1 MLMGLLQ
8 TLGIRT
14 NSTPK
19 VEAQYAP
26 AVMDTSYGYGYFNT
40 GSANGLGLNSI
51 TRDYA
56 TQVPTVKRC
65 RDLIAGV
72 IATLDL
78 ELYNKTT
85 GKELGR
91 PKWLEQPDYRQPR
104 SVTMAWTIDSLIFY
118 NLAYWRVTEQYADD
132 GRPSRFEW
140 VANTRI
146 TFTTNKFGTEI
157 DEYFVDGVRCPMSGV
172 GSLITF
178 QGLNA
183 GGVLQTGARTI
194 QAALDLEKAAAVSAA
209 TPMPTGYIKNTGAD
223 LPESQISG
231 LLAAWKASRMNRSTA
246 YLTSTLSYE
255 TTGFSPKDMMYNEA
269 AQFLSTQIARL
280 MGVPA
285 WMVSSDMNN
294 SMTYQNILDSRKEY
308 LAYTLQP
315 YISAVENRLSMD
327 DVTNARNVVRFSVD
341 ETFLRADAM
350 ERLNVIEKMLNL
362 GLIDIDQAKEME
374 DLTPEGNESM
384 EREDDDAE
392 ETVEEDSLDTGN
404 ELGL

>member
-1 MLMGLLQ
+1 MGLLQ
-8 TLGIRT
+8 TLGIRST
-14 NSTPK
+14 ATPK

-26 AVMDTSYGYGYFNT
+26 AVMDTSFGYGYFNT
-40 GSANGLGLNSI
+40 GSANSLALNSV

-56 TQVPTVKRC
+56 IQVPTVKRC

-72 IATLDL
+72 IASLDL

-85 GKELGR
+85 GEELGKPR
-91 PKWLEQPDYRQPR
+91 WLEQPDYRQPR

-140 VANTRI
+140 VANTRV

-157 DEYFVDGVRCPMSGV
+157 DEYFVDGVRVPMSGV

-178 QGLNA
+178 QGLNG

-194 QAALDLEKAAAVSAA
+194 QASLDLEKAAAVSAA
-209 TPMPTGYIKNTGAD
+209 TPMPTGYLKNTGAD
-223 LPESQISG
+223 LPEPQISG
-231 LLAAWKASRMNRSTA
+231 LLAAWKASRLNRSTA

-255 TTGFSPKDMMYNEA
+255 PTGFSPKDMTYNESL
-269 AQFLSTQIARL
+269 QFLSTQVARL

-285 WMVSSDMNN
+285 WMVSADMNN
-294 SMTYQNILDSRKEY
+294 SMTYQNILDSRKEF

-315 YISAVENRLSMD
+315 YISAVETRLSMD
-327 DVTNARNVVRFSVD
+327 DVTNNRNVVRFAVD
-341 ETFLRADAM
+341 DTFLRADAM
-350 ERLNVIEKMLNL
+350 ARLDVIEKMLNL

-374 DLTPEGNESM
+374 DLTPEGNNAEVNDI
-384 EREDDDAE
+384 EEEDDQME
-392 ETVEEDSLDTGN
+392 EEDRLDTGN